1 MSDEPFESDVA
12 VRLRMAAGELVKF
25 DPKKHG
31 RGARDEV
38 VVQLRE
44 LVRTFRPKALN
55 RNHLPV

>member
-31 RGARDEV
+31 RGARDEGGDAV
-38 VVQLRE
+38 V
-44 LVRTFRPKALN
+44 AGG
-55 RNHLPV
+55 